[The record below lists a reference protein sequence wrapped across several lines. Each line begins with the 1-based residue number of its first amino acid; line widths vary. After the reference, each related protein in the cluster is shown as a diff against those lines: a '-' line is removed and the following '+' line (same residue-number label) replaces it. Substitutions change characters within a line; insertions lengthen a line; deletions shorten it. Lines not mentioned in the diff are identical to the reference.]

1 MKSIH
6 VKKSKQ
12 IVRLLK
18 QKREENGITQRQL
31 ARTLHLR
38 QNQISKIETNER
50 RIDLLELINYCRGV
64 DIDFMDFCNEIDG
77 IINKRA
83 KNHARTKQESEVEH
97 EVR

>member
-6 VKKSKQ
+6 VKKYKQ

-50 RIDLLELINYCRGV
+50 RIDLLELINYCRG
-64 DIDFMDFCNEIDG
+64 G
-77 IINKRA
+77 GY
-83 KNHARTKQESEVEH
+83 
-97 EVR
+97 